1 MLITSTT
8 CLYCTEWAHGLR
20 LSYAG
25 CLQDDGYIPN
35 AVEKQIFE
43 TMLKIRNRDSSIYDS
58 KKAFFA
64 DASDDDQ
71 PRQDGKATMKSK
83 ASKPMLLKDVI
94 AQQVIQDVPCQVCAV
109 CLTSLLFFVSRFEE
123 KSQQL
128 ACCKSCCRKC
138 NACLQVS
145 TSDVCCATHCGNCD
159 AGCQCLKA

>member
-8 CLYCTEWAHGLR
+8 CLYSSEWAHGLK

-58 KKAFFA
+58 HKQFFA

-71 PRQDGKATMKSK
+71 SRQDSKATKKSK

-94 AQQVIQDVPCQVCAV
+94 AQQVMQQVPCHVCAA
-109 CLTSLLFFVSRFEE
+109 CPESLTIFVTCF
-123 KSQQL
+123 L
-128 ACCKSCCRKC
+128 RK
-138 NACLQVS
+138 
-145 TSDVCCATHCGNCD
+145 T
-159 AGCQCLKA
+159 K